1 MNKELTGGLF
11 WLAISVFA
19 AVQGYALGLGT
30 LQRPG
35 PGFFPFLGGVILG
48 LFSLALLARSLG
60 QAERLSLAGIRWP
73 MFLLVAGALLG
84 YLLAL
89 ESLGFVI
96 ITVLFLLILFR
107 PASSGWIWP
116 VAGSVLATA
125 CVYVLFRVWLKTQL
139 PVGPLGF

>member
-1 MNKELTGGLF
+1 MPRDLVGGLF

-19 AVQGYALGLGT
+19 SVQGYALRLGT

-35 PGFFPFLGGVILG
+35 PGFFPFLGGIVVGIL
-48 LFSLALLARSLG
+48 SLALLARSLG
-60 QAERLSLAGIRWP
+60 QAERLSLAGVPRP
-73 MFLLVAGALLG
+73 KFLLVAGALLG

-96 ITVLFLLILFR
+96 VTVLFLLILFR
-107 PASSGWIWP
+107 AAGRSWLFSAALSL
-116 VAGSVLATA
+116 VAAGLAH
-125 CVYVLFRVWLKTQL
+125 VIFRVWLKTQL